1 MIIQNWT
8 KKNKTNFVDDISVK
22 KIILKKQ
29 PPKEKRKKNKI
40 SQLNEQKQQ
49 DIYKASRW
57 NHNNY

>member
-1 MIIQNWT
+1 MIL
-8 KKNKTNFVDDISVK
+8 VLK

-49 DIYKASRW
+49 DIYKASR
-57 NHNNY
+57 